1 MAPVVIAT
9 LEKNRRERVRVALDE
24 FEGVKLI
31 DLRVTVEM
39 TTTSGL
45 YSPTKKGLAL
55 RVEQLPAL
63 VVALVAAEA
72 KARELGLIAA
82 GAYLGTEDLPQ

>member
-1 MAPVVIAT
+1 
-9 LEKNRRERVRVALDE
+9 
-24 FEGVKLI
+24 
-31 DLRVTVEM
+31 M

-45 YSPTKKGLAL
+45 YSPTKKGLSL

-72 KARELGLIAA
+72 KARELGMIGGAA
-82 GAYLGTEDLPQ
+82 

>member
-1 MAPVVIAT
+1 MGPIVIAT

-45 YSPTKKGLAL
+45 YSPTKKGLSL

-72 KARELGLIAA
+72 KARELGMIGGVA
-82 GAYLGTEDLPQ
+82 